1 MEICQ
6 SVNYE
11 KDFTEIGDGIMDIQR
26 IIDTALECTDAE
38 YILLEQDHAS
48 MPQLD
53 SVRRSFENFR
63 RFGGIEF

>member
-1 MEICQ
+1 
-6 SVNYE
+6 
-11 KDFTEIGDGIMDIQR
+11 MDIQR

-63 RFGGIEF
+63 RFSGIEF